1 MEVLPVLY
9 ILMFFMIL
17 GSIVAL
23 EARDLLST
31 VIAVGAVGYGLSIIY
46 LILGAPDIAIVQVVV
61 EVLVLVILIRATVT
75 RDDTTYG
82 QPRDVFALAS
92 ALVFAGLFLGFCY
105 YCYRWMTPFGS
116 PHMTV
121 AKEYLAKGL
130 EETGAANYV
139 MAILLDFRAY
149 DTLGEATVI
158 FTAIIGAYVILR
170 KVGRKRREQTADD
183 AEKERG

>member
-1 MEVLPVLY
+1 MEVLTVPVLY
-9 ILMFFMIL
+9 ILLFFMIL

-31 VIAVGAVGYGLSIIY
+31 VIAIGAVGYGLSIIY
-46 LILGAPDIAIVQVVV
+46 LILNAPDIAIVQVVV

-92 ALVFAGLFLGFCY
+92 ALVFAGLFLGFSY
-105 YCYRWMTPFGS
+105 YVFRWMTPFGS
-116 PHMTV
+116 PLMTV
-121 AKEYLAKGL
+121 AKDYLAQGL
-130 EETGAANYV
+130 EATGAANYV
-139 MAILLDFRAY
+139 MAVLLDFRAY

-158 FTAIIGAYVILR
+158 FTSIIGAYVILR
-170 KVGRKRREQTADD
+170 SIGRKRRESAFRDD
-183 AEKERG
+183 AHS